1 MGDFGDVEQLK
12 KMNQMIPELKKHGFA
27 TFTDEASQLSQT
39 LIKEEI
45 PVAQEPVQEQAMERH
60 LNTFKQHM
68 NERLANVENTMKQV
82 VVKMNE
88 MIAKIKEI
96 DARPA
101 GFKPSNDVPR
111 SEQTSQQNQQPAQQP
126 MVSSAPQ
133 PAPESTNQQPTS
145 NYQKPEKGEKEL
157 QPGEL
162 DIGDYFYC
170 GNK

>member
-1 MGDFGDVEQLK
+1 MGSNTEFLMADFGDIEQLK

-45 PVAQEPVQEQAMERH
+45 PIAPPKESVQEQAMERH
-60 LNTFKQHM
+60 LDVFKQHM
-68 NERLANVENTMKQV
+68 NQRLASVEGTMKRV

-88 MIAKIKEI
+88 MIAKIKEL

-111 SEQTSQQNQQPAQQP
+111 SEQTANSQPP
-126 MVSSAPQ
+126 
-133 PAPESTNQQPTS
+133 TN
-145 NYQKPEKGEKEL
+145 KKDEKGPR
-157 QPGEL
+157 PGDF

>member
-60 LNTFKQHM
+60 LDVFKQHM

-88 MIAKIKEI
+88 MIAKIKEL

-111 SEQTSQQNQQPAQQP
+111 SEPQPAQQQP

-133 PAPESTNQQPTS
+133 PAPEPQQAP
-145 NYQKPEKGEKEL
+145 QEKSEKKDEL
-157 QPGEL
+157 KPGEF